1 MNNYPDYEILPLDSF
16 TSLCDRIFS
25 FGDSVAFVNHGE
37 EITYSKFAEDVARVK
52 GYFTDKGRYVLVC
65 CADKYK
71 FIVAYFATVLSGN
84 VACLQPYLSGAVMP
98 CFSGFDFLVK
108 ITDEFVD
115 TAMKCEPNN
124 DKIPIDKHAMCT
136 VLHSSGTTS
145 TPKAVALSGY
155 GMVIDTCAGMRK
167 YEFADGGV
175 FVNILPYS
183 HAFGV
188 VCDLFGP
195 LYSRSTIHFAYS
207 IPEFI
212 MMLPKANPTAL
223 NIIPAL
229 ADVLCKQIE
238 AVGDRD
244 AVVGNRLYKILSGG
258 AGTPASLC
266 ERMEKYG
273 INVCG
278 CYGLSECSPCV
289 SVNRDGFNRYG
300 SAGVL
305 LDCNN
310 VEIDGDGEITVVGE
324 NIMLGYLDTCGN
336 LTPAEAGRYRTG
348 DLGYVDDDGF
358 LYIVGRADDMMVFS
372 NGIKLMPNI
381 VEAEISE
388 YTEVVECAAYEKDD
402 RLVLRVTLASTD
414 DEEALKAKLLG
425 KEFGGI
431 VLSEVVCSTEPL
443 PRNALGKLSRKLLKA

>member
-1 MNNYPDYEILPLDSF
+1 MNNYKDYEVMPLDSF
-16 TSLCDRIFS
+16 TSFCDRIFS
-25 FGDSVAFVNHGE
+25 FGESVAFVNRGE
-37 EITYSKFAEDVARVK
+37 EITYAKFAEDVARVK
-52 GYFTDKGRYVLVC
+52 GYFMDKGRYVLVC

-84 VACLQPYLSGAVMP
+84 IACLQPYLSGAVMP
-98 CFSGFDFLVK
+98 CFADFDFLVK
-108 ITDEFVD
+108 MTDEKVD
-115 TAMKCEPNN
+115 EALKLAPTEEQIPL
-124 DKIPIDKHAMCT
+124 DKYAMCT

-155 GMVIDTCAGMRK
+155 GMIIDTCAGMRK

-195 LYSRSTIHFAYS
+195 LYSRSTIYFAYS

-212 MMLPKANPTAL
+212 MTLPKANPTAL

-229 ADVLCKQIE
+229 ASVLCKQIE
-238 AVGDRD
+238 NAGSKE
-244 AVVGNRLYKILSGG
+244 AVVGTRLRKILSGG

-266 ERMEKYG
+266 ERMEKFG
-273 INVCG
+273 IAVCG

-289 SVNRDGFNRYG
+289 SVNRDGYNKYG

-305 LDCNN
+305 LDCND
-310 VEIDGDGEITVVGE
+310 VEFDEAGEITVVGK
-324 NIMLGYLDTCGN
+324 NIMIGYLDASGN
-336 LTPAEAGRYRTG
+336 LTPAEVGRYRTG
-348 DLGYVDDDGF
+348 DLGYKDEDGF

-381 VEAEISE
+381 VEGVVAE
-388 YTEVVECAAYEKDD
+388 YDGVAECAAYEKDD
-402 RLVLRVTLASTD
+402 RLTIKITVT
-414 DEEALKAKLLG
+414 DERFESALKEKLLG
-425 KEFGGI
+425 SEWQGI
-431 VLSEVVCSTEPL
+431 ILSDVICTTEPL
-443 PRNALGKLSRKLLKA
+443 PRNALGKLNRKLVKG